1 MKTRIFADKNMQIGR
16 VNDHLFG
23 SFIEHLGRAIYTGIY
38 EPGHPCADKNGF
50 RTDVIELIKELNVSI
65 VRYPGGNFLSGYD
78 WEDGI
83 GPKEER
89 PTRLDLAWQ
98 TIEDNR
104 FGTDEFIDWCRTAG
118 VEPMLAVNLGTGRPK
133 DAGNLIEYCN
143 FPGGTHYSD
152 LRKKYGHPEPHGVK
166 YWCLGNEMDG
176 PWQICHLDAEDYGKK
191 ALETAKIMRWI
202 DPEIKLIA
210 CGSSGAEMPTYPEW
224 DRIVLEHLYDHVN
237 YISMHR
243 YYWQQDDL
251 HDFFA
256 SYKDMDDFIQ
266 TIRATCDYVKAKKR
280 SRKVM
285 KISFDEWNVWYQN
298 KQEPAGWV
306 KAPHILEDIYS
317 VKDALVF
324 SGMLNTLINNCDRV
338 EIACFAQMVN
348 VIAPIFTEKGGR
360 VIRQATFY
368 PFAEASNHGR
378 GHALKT
384 ITESPTFASKYGE
397 VKWVSDAIV
406 YNEEKQEIAVFLV
419 NYGPESVDLQLELRS
434 FGKIELI
441 EHKMMQDDD
450 IEAKNSFEN
459 PDRVVL
465 KPGAIVDINDC
476 ILTTILEPRSYHVLR
491 CRYKL

>member
-1 MKTRIFADKNMQIGR
+1 
-16 VNDHLFG
+16 
-23 SFIEHLGRAIYTGIY
+23 
-38 EPGHPCADKNGF
+38 
-50 RTDVIELIKELNVSI
+50 
-65 VRYPGGNFLSGYD
+65 
-78 WEDGI
+78 
-83 GPKEER
+83 
-89 PTRLDLAWQ
+89 
-98 TIEDNR
+98 
-104 FGTDEFIDWCRTAG
+104 
-118 VEPMLAVNLGTGRPK
+118 
-133 DAGNLIEYCN
+133 
-143 FPGGTHYSD
+143 
-152 LRKKYGHPEPHGVK
+152 
-166 YWCLGNEMDG
+166 
-176 PWQICHLDAEDYGKK
+176 
-191 ALETAKIMRWI
+191 
-202 DPEIKLIA
+202 
-210 CGSSGAEMPTYPEW
+210 
-224 DRIVLEHLYDHVN
+224 
-237 YISMHR
+237 
-243 YYWQQDDL
+243 
-251 HDFFA
+251 
-256 SYKDMDDFIQ
+256 
-266 TIRATCDYVKAKKR
+266 
-280 SRKVM
+280 M